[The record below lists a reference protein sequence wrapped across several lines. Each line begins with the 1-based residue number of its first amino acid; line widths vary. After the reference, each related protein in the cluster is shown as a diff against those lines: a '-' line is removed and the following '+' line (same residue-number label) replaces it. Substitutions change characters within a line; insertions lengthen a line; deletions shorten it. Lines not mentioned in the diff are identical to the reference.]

1 MGEDSVDDVTGFGI
15 LKMNS
20 RRLESQ
26 ELRKL
31 DKSEKLLLNSI
42 GNSGKGR
49 KHIFYTTTIVGIG

>member
-1 MGEDSVDDVTGFGI
+1 MGEDGVDDITGFGI

-49 KHIFYTTTIVGIG
+49 RKFF

>member
-49 KHIFYTTTIVGIG
+49 KTIFYTTTTVGIC